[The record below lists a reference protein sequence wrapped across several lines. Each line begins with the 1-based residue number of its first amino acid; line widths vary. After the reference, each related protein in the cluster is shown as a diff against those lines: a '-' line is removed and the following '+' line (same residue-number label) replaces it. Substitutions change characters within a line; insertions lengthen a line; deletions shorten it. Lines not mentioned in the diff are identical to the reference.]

1 LESTSSPIE
10 VVAGRTLALALALL
24 PACLAT
30 PSDPVDEEVVV
41 DLGCPSA
48 GSLTDEF
55 EEEKS
60 EVWEE
65 FGIDDC
71 ELRVAGRLEVDS
83 AASCGLAT
91 VGCYDMTDRWIEVDA
106 VVSGPG
112 LVFAIHLDDFGD
124 DLIVRVNRD
133 GDLAMAHVDPAGK
146 TTTLTALPF
155 DPEVHQVWRIL
166 HSATENRVT
175 FETARRGT
183 GSWARLAELFL
194 DGVSVRQ
201 VQVRLGASG
210 SDGMVAFDS
219 LRGVDL

>member
-1 LESTSSPIE
+1 MESTSRTIAS
-10 VVAGRTLALALALL
+10 AGRTALALGLALL

-30 PSDPVDEEVVV
+30 PSDPVDDEVVV

-48 GSLTDEF
+48 GSLVDDF
-55 EEEKS
+55 EEERS
-60 EVWEE
+60 DVWEE

-91 VGCYDMTDRWIEVDA
+91 TGCYDMTDRWIEVDA

-124 DLIVRVNRD
+124 DLIVRLNGE
-133 GDLAMAHVDPAGK
+133 GDLAMAHVDPAGV

-155 DPEVHQVWRIL
+155 DPEVHQLWRIL

-183 GSWARLAELFL
+183 RSWARLAELFL

-201 VQVRLGASG
+201 VQVRLGATG

-219 LRGVDL
+219 LHGVDL

>member
-1 LESTSSPIE
+1 MKS
-10 VVAGRTLALALALL
+10 VGGRTLALALALL

-30 PSDPVDEEVVV
+30 PPDAVEEEVVV

-48 GSLTDEF
+48 GSLADEF

-60 EVWEE
+60 DVWEE

-91 VGCYDMTDRWIEVDA
+91 AGCYDMTDRWIEVDA
-106 VVSGPG
+106 VVTGPG
-112 LVFAIHLDDFGD
+112 LVFAIHLNDFGD
-124 DLIVRVNRD
+124 DLIVWVNGED
-133 GDLAMAHVDPAGK
+133 ELAMAHVDPAGESR
-146 TTTLTALPF
+146 TLTALPF
-155 DPEVHQVWRIL
+155 DPEVHQLWRVL
-166 HSATENRVT
+166 HSASENRVT
-175 FETARRGT
+175 FETARRAT
-183 GSWARLAELFL
+183 RSWARLAELFL
-194 DGVSVRQ
+194 DGVSLHQ

-219 LRGVDL
+219 VRGVDL

>member
-1 LESTSSPIE
+1 MRT
-10 VVAGRTLALALALL
+10 VGGRTLAFALALL

-30 PSDPVDEEVVV
+30 PPEPADEEVVV

-48 GSLTDEF
+48 GSLTDDF

-60 EVWEE
+60 DLWEE
-65 FGIDDC
+65 FGPGDC

-91 VGCYDMTDRWIEVDA
+91 AGCYDMTDRWIEVDA
-106 VVSGPG
+106 VVAGPG
-112 LVFAIHLDDFGD
+112 LVFAVHLDDFGD
-124 DLIVRVNRD
+124 DLIVSVNRD
-133 GDLAMAHVDPAGK
+133 GDLAIAHVDPAGE

-155 DPEVHQVWRIL
+155 DPEVHQLWRVL

-175 FETARRGT
+175 FETARRST
-183 GSWARLAELFL
+183 RSWARLAELFL
-194 DGVSVRQ
+194 DGVSLHQ

-219 LRGVDL
+219 LLGVDL